1 MSEFAINY
9 RFFPGPQ
16 VIKNKMRF
24 APLTGNEY
32 KVMDTIVDLIT
43 AWPDTRQDFQKE
55 LSGSY
60 IAQNIKLS
68 ESAIY
73 RAITGLI
80 RKGFLSVVNEA
91 RKGVGRVLKILHN
104 DLQFSHTISGNKE
117 IKQSIKKNN
126 NTVDVSSIK
135 NKDNSPPAALD
146 EAHSDT
152 PMSKN
157 IPESEK
163 FSEYLQAAPGILPH
177 VMKRGIKKLDG
188 RECKDILQAVKMIW
202 AEMQLR
208 TDIENLQGYF
218 TQLCRDF
225 DFNNNTPSSGCDSRS
240 PSVPTG
246 EEGEELYRKRKRHI
260 EKTAN
265 REVKQDDA
273 ITQEESLI
281 DHWQDLQEQYPDKTE
296 QVKKKV
302 DNSPMGRRAFVEI
315 LKIPLYLEEFNKLYE
330 NTLINSISYQNNGS
344 FQ

>member
-104 DLQFSHTISGNKE
+104 DLQFSHTISGNNE

-163 FSEYLQAAPGILPH
+163 FSEYLQAAPAAVLPH
-177 VMKRGIKKLDG
+177 TVRNGIKFLKRRKVTDFLSAIIAIK
-188 RECKDILQAVKMIW
+188 E
-202 AEMQLR
+202 EMSKR
-208 TDIENLQGYF
+208 PGIDNIQGYF
-218 TQLCRDF
+218 TALCKDF
-225 DFNNNTPSSGCDSRS
+225 DLQDSSQSSSSGSSS
-240 PSVPTG
+240 PLAPTRH
-246 EEGEELYRKRKRHI
+246 EAEELYKKRKQHI

-265 REVKQDDA
+265 QEVKQDDA

-315 LKIPLYLEEFNKLYE
+315 LKIPLYLEEFSKL
-330 NTLINSISYQNNGS
+330 NVLC
-344 FQ
+344 